1 MAIERVGCDM
11 KQEHH
16 ISVGKACVQC
26 YLCGFEQLISKRI
39 TRIKNIVVSILS
51 LKWTLF
57 LGKASTSYIIVV
69 RLIPPNVVEMYTNL

>member
-1 MAIERVGCDM
+1 M

-51 LKWTLF
+51 LKWTLL
-57 LGKASTSYIIVV
+57 LGKAV
-69 RLIPPNVVEMYTNL
+69 RLIPTNVVEMYTNL